1 MNLAV
6 SLTPSLRGPRRSP
19 PDWRH
24 RRPGVAASPPKK
36 ATASPPKKGTYGSI
50 GWTRRSGYTRRTQW
64 ECSITCAG
72 RTGGSDRKLRLFSC
86 ACVRRIWALLTD
98 ERSRKAVEVAEIYA
112 DGLADR
118 AQLLHARDE
127 AREAKRLF
135 KFSAKEHHCR
145 RAANAAQEVTRDA
158 AASAAFNASV
168 ESSRALSIQDHNC
181 CSGTELQQQTIM
193 LRDIVANPFAPS
205 RPIDPALL
213 RWNDGTVLRIATGIY
228 EERAF
233 ERLPVL
239 ADAAGCWM

>member
-1 MNLAV
+1 MDEKEWLY
-6 SLTPSLRGPRRSP
+6 
-19 PDWRH
+19 
-24 RRPGVAASPPKK
+24 AADPM
-36 ATASPPKKGTYGSI
+36 GMLDYL
-50 GWTRRSGYTRRTQW
+50 RRTDW
-64 ECSITCAG
+64 
-72 RTGGSDRKLRLFSC
+72 GSDRKLRLFSC

-239 ADAAGCWM
+239 ADALLDSGCDDETMLEHCRQQEGVHSKGCWVIDLILGKK